1 MSVWL
6 RIAAFNF
13 ADFFFD
19 EVMFSFVLTGQQEHV
34 KYRLQSSVWR
44 GQTQRRILGLVFSIL
59 QSGSC
64 LVSDGCP
71 TGKNC
76 ILPNTSEQ
84 PLNRHQICQPIGRI
98 PLWSSLCSTKNNN
111 KLLKNPSSCE
121 NEHQICQPVGRIP
134 LWSSLCSTKNNKLLK
149 NPSSCENEIG
159 FKKIIGVWYWK
170 CNSDWK
176 CWGLLLVVGENP
188 PASTAP
194 AFELEKQCLFHSL
207 SNF

>member
-44 GQTQRRILGLVFSIL
+44 GQTQRRIIGLVFSIL

-84 PLNRHQICQPIGRI
+84 PLNRHQICQPVGRI

-121 NEHQICQPVGRIP
+121 NE
-134 LWSSLCSTKNNKLLK
+134 T
-149 NPSSCENEIG
+149 G

-176 CWGLLLVVGENP
+176 FWGLLLVVGENP
-188 PASTAP
+188 PASTVP
-194 AFELEKQCLFHSL
+194 AFELEKQCHFHSL